1 MTSGVEGPI
10 DSTNEHTGPRRRS
23 DRGEALVTVL
33 MVPFILIGM
42 MLVVQFGLAY
52 YARQVM
58 AGAAQDGAASGARDG
73 ASAASG
79 QVVADEL
86 AQSGASHLLTSYS
99 SSSSSDGNVITVTTR
114 GNVIKV
120 FPLFPSVTVSAT
132 GSASIEQFVPQGS
145 P

>member
-1 MTSGVEGPI
+1 
-10 DSTNEHTGPRRRS
+10 
-23 DRGEALVTVL
+23 

-52 YARQVM
+52 YAQQVM
-58 AGAAQDGAASGARDG
+58 SGAAQDGAASGARDG

-79 QVVADEL
+79 QGVADGL
-86 AQSGASHLLTSYS
+86 AQSGAGHLLTSYS
-99 SSSSSDGNVITVTTR
+99 SSSNSDGNVITVTTR

-120 FPLFPSVTVSAT
+120 FPLFPSITVAAT

>member
-1 MTSGVEGPI
+1 MTPAVEGPTA
-10 DSTNEHTGPRRRS
+10 STDDPIIRRCRS
-23 DRGEALVTVL
+23 DRGEALITVL

-52 YARQVM
+52 YAQQVM

-73 ASAASG
+73 ASASAG
-79 QVVADEL
+79 QAVADGLVQSSASQLL
-86 AQSGASHLLTSYS
+86 ASYS
-99 SSSSSDGNVITVTTR
+99 SSSSSDGNVITVATR
-114 GNVIKV
+114 GNVVKV
-120 FPLFPSVTVSAT
+120 FPLFPSITVSAT

>member
-1 MTSGVEGPI
+1 MTRSVEGSK
-10 DSTNEHTGPRRRS
+10 DSATGQVARRGRS

-52 YARQVM
+52 YTRQVM

-73 ASAASG
+73 ASAPTG

-86 AQSGASHLLTSYS
+86 AQSGAAHLLTSYS
-99 SSSSSDGNVITVTTR
+99 SSSSSDGNVITVTTS
-114 GNVIKV
+114 GTVIKV
-120 FPLFPSVTVSAT
+120 FPLFPSITVSAT
-132 GSASIEQFVPQGS
+132 GSASVERFVPQGS

>member
-1 MTSGVEGPI
+1 VTPAVEGSR
-10 DSTNEHTGPRRRS
+10 DSTDDQVTRRGRS

-52 YARQVM
+52 SARQVM
-58 AGAAQDGAASGARDG
+58 AGAAQDGAASGAREG
-73 ASAASG
+73 ASAATG

-99 SSSSSDGNVITVTTR
+99 SSSSSDGNVITVTTQ
-114 GNVIKV
+114 GKVLKV
-120 FPLFPSVTVSAT
+120 FPLFPSITVSAT
-132 GSASIEQFVPQGS
+132 GSASIERFVPQGA

>member
-1 MTSGVEGPI
+1 VTLSVEGSK
-10 DSTNEHTGPRRRS
+10 DSTTGQIPRRGRS

-33 MVPFILIGM
+33 MVPFILIGL

-52 YARQVM
+52 YAQQVM

-73 ASAASG
+73 ASAPAG
-79 QVVADEL
+79 QVLADEL

-99 SSSSSDGNVITVTTR
+99 SSSSSDGNVITVTTS
-114 GNVIKV
+114 GSVIKV
-120 FPLFPSVTVSAT
+120 FPLFPNITVAAT
-132 GSASIEQFVPQGS
+132 GSASIERFVPQGS